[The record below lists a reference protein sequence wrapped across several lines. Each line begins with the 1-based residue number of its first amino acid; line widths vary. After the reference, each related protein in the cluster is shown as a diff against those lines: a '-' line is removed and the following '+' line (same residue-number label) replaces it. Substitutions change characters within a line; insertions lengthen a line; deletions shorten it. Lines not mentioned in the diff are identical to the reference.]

1 MYLFIYLEEEYE
13 FSLGTN
19 KIGVSGGGAGGGG
32 GSEHSNDTENA
43 DQKDLSAA
51 YDEFREI
58 FNEYKISEKDQVLI
72 FKAFEQKNEQDIR
85 MFMQ

>member
-1 MYLFIYLEEEYE
+1 MIVGLDEEYE
-13 FSLGTN
+13 FSAN
-19 KIGVSGGGAGGGG
+19 RGGGFGGGGGGG

-43 DQKDLSAA
+43 EQRDLSAA

-72 FKAFEQKNEQDIR
+72 FKAFEQKNEQDIK